1 MLRAFLIFLLVASVG
16 AAAPAQE
23 EIESLLNYVGAL
35 DGAKFVRNGSSH
47 PASAAVSH
55 LRLKWEKQTKKIV
68 TAEDFIALCGSKSST
83 TGERYRIRFK
93 DGSER
98 FCDDVLSQQLRAIRQ
113 TATAPKQRAEPIQC
127 GADDER

>member
-1 MLRAFLIFLLVASVG
+1 MNIRAFLVFLLMVSVG
-16 AAAPAQE
+16 VAAPAKE
-23 EIESLLNYVGAL
+23 EIESLLGYVGAL
-35 DGAKFVRNGSSH
+35 DAAKFIRNGSSY

-55 LRLKWEKQTKKIV
+55 MRLKWEKQTKKIV

-83 TGERYRIRFK
+83 TGERYQIKFK

-113 TATAPKQRAEPIQC
+113 TANQPPEPTPQS
-127 GADDER
+127 GVAQH